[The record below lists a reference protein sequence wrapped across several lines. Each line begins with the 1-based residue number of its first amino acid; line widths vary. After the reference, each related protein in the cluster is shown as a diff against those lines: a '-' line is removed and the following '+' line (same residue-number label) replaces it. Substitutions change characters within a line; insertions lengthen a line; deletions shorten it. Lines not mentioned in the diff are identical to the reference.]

1 MIKKLKIRIKE
12 IFGADVYR
20 DGGSYGFFFHAYNG
34 SWYEFFIQRDLNGTT
49 GTEYYEP
56 QLYLEGVNSK
66 NVVYTFSWKE
76 ALKFVQD
83 LEYENERFA
92 ELKRIVANGG
102 NFT

>member
-1 MIKKLKIRIKE
+1 MSKKLKVRIKE

-34 SWYEFFIQRDLNGTT
+34 SRYEFFIQRDLDGAT
-49 GTEYYEP
+49 GNDYYEP
-56 QLYLEGVNSK
+56 QMFLEGVNSN
-66 NVVYTFSWKE
+66 NVVFSFSWKE

-83 LEYENERFA
+83 LEYENERFT
-92 ELKRIVANGG
+92 ELKRIVENGG